1 MIEMGANINSKTAMK
16 GITALIIAI
25 ETEDEDFIKFVLK
38 KGADVN
44 IKIQNKY
51 LAIPGYFEYLE
62 KYGNFADTANN
73 GITPLMKACIIEN
86 LGIVKLLIE
95 DYGAEINAKNDIQK
109 WTALDFAMVTKNIE
123 VIEYLKSKGAVSGI
137 N

>member
-1 MIEMGANINSKTAMK
+1 
-16 GITALIIAI
+16 
-25 ETEDEDFIKFVLK
+25 
-38 KGADVN
+38 
-44 IKIQNKY
+44 
-51 LAIPGYFEYLE
+51 
-62 KYGNFADTANN
+62 
-73 GITPLMKACIIEN
+73 MKACIIEN

-109 WTALDFAMVTKNIE
+109 WTALDFAMITKNIE